1 MRGGAVD
8 LRSFVD
14 TRRPKD
20 ADVVLFAVILVL
32 AGVGIAMSYSAS
44 AVYAMK
50 NFGDS
55 YYFLKKQLLWF
66 AAGFALLFVF
76 KEIDYRLYRRHTKLM
91 LLLSLALLVMVFL
104 PGLGHG
110 AKGSMRWL
118 ALGPV
123 SFQPSEFVKLF
134 VVIYLAKVFSAGA
147 KEHFVHFLVPVG
159 IVAVIFLLVMLQPD
173 FGTAIDILIVSV
185 LILFISG
192 FPFTYILSLFILSI
206 PMFYLM
212 IYQVDYRKDRIV
224 AYLNP
229 WDYRYG
235 IGYHIIQSFIAF
247 KKGGL
252 IGVGLGNGTQKLSRL
267 PEPHTDFIFAVIAEE
282 AGLLGTVAIVLLYA
296 GVLWRGIAIAAESQD
311 DFGRLLA
318 IGLSLM
324 IVVQAFINL
333 GVVTG
338 ALPTKG
344 IPLPFISYGGSSL
357 MANMIAAGILL
368 NISRYSGAMRREM
381 QSFEEV
387 WQ

>member
-1 MRGGAVD
+1 MRGGSVD
-8 LRSFVD
+8 LKSFVD
-14 TRRPKD
+14 TRRPMEPD
-20 ADVVLFAVILVL
+20 MVLFVVILVL
-32 AGVGIAMSYSAS
+32 TGVGIAMSYSAS
-44 AVYAMK
+44 AVYALK

-66 AAGFALLFVF
+66 AVGFAFMFVF
-76 KEIDYRLYRRHTKLM
+76 KEIDYRIYMKHTKLM
-91 LLLSLALLVMVFL
+91 LLVSLALLILVFL

-118 ALGPV
+118 GLGPV
-123 SFQPSEFVKLF
+123 AFQPSEFVKLF
-134 VVIYLAKVFSAGA
+134 VVIYLAKVFSAQA
-147 KEHFVHFLVPVG
+147 EDHFIRILIPV
-159 IVAVIFLLVMLQPD
+159 IVVAVIFLMVMLQPD

-185 LILFISG
+185 LILFVSG
-192 FPFTYILSLFILSI
+192 FPFTYIFSLFIISI

-212 IYQVDYRKDRIV
+212 IYLVEYRKDRVV

-229 WDYRYG
+229 WAYRYG

-247 KKGGL
+247 KKGGFL
-252 IGVGLGNGTQKLSRL
+252 GTGLGNGTQKLSRL

-282 AGLLGTVAIVLLYA
+282 AGYLGTMAIVLLYA
-296 GVLWRGIAIAAESQD
+296 AVLWRGIAIATGSQD

-318 IGLSLM
+318 VGLSLM

-357 MANMIAAGILL
+357 LANMIAAGILL
-368 NISRYSGAMRREM
+368 NISRYRGAAGQDMKL
-381 QSFEEV
+381 FEEV